1 MVMSL
6 THVESG
12 RIKVVVRRADRMSAI
27 ENGLLDAEEL
37 KEVLRQLVSQIQHLR
52 VDQAV
57 TRNLI
62 SSPTPVTVLET
73 EKAAKRLA
81 IADTTKLLSLIEAL

>member
-1 MVMSL
+1 
-6 THVESG
+6 
-12 RIKVVVRRADRMSAI
+12 MSAI